1 MTIKN
6 NTMVTQDLLPARLRS
21 RKTGHLGYFNIWV
34 GLAVILATFGV
45 GGEAVYL
52 VNMTQM
58 IFASIVGCL
67 ILGILN
73 TLGGDIGT
81 EHGISYPT
89 YMRAVFGSKG
99 MLCMNILR
107 TFYGAMWYG
116 IQTYYGAI
124 AINIIMRGF
133 IGFDSWM
140 VWFWVFSAVQVI
152 NTACGFKAIEKFA
165 NIAAPCI
172 LLIGIYMIV
181 RMANIAEAQSIPIMN
196 KILGSEAAAGTLRS
210 VIYIM
215 ILNMC
220 FWADGATD
228 VETWTREV
236 KTVAGERNFFK
247 RNKYTLCGHLLGLTI
262 AETFM
267 VVIGAVSMIVFGNYN
282 PIEAIEQM
290 TNSPIVMAILLLMV
304 IMAQWSTNNTAN
316 LLPGALC
323 ISSFGKG
330 RIKFPVAVVIVGLL
344 GFALQPWIVM
354 DHIATFLS
362 IIGSIWS
369 SVLGLSFADYYLIRR
384 RRINIPELYDPEKG
398 QFLYA
403 KGWNL
408 AGVVSVII
416 SLVCCY
422 FASDFSI
429 FVGLGVSFISYTLIG
444 KLWFFKKYPQAETS
458 ATGDEFRG
466 TSANREWLYSEEENR
481 LYASEITAV
490 ESK

>member
-1 MTIKN
+1 
-6 NTMVTQDLLPARLRS
+6 
-21 RKTGHLGYFNIWV
+21 
-34 GLAVILATFGV
+34 
-45 GGEAVYL
+45 
-52 VNMTQM
+52 
-58 IFASIVGCL
+58 
-67 ILGILN
+67 
-73 TLGGDIGT
+73 
-81 EHGISYPT
+81 
-89 YMRAVFGSKG
+89 
-99 MLCMNILR
+99 
-107 TFYGAMWYG
+107 
-116 IQTYYGAI
+116 
-124 AINIIMRGF
+124 
-133 IGFDSWM
+133 
-140 VWFWVFSAVQVI
+140 
-152 NTACGFKAIEKFA
+152 
-165 NIAAPCI
+165 
-172 LLIGIYMIV
+172 
-181 RMANIAEAQSIPIMN
+181 
-196 KILGSEAAAGTLRS
+196 
-210 VIYIM
+210 
-215 ILNMC
+215 
-220 FWADGATD
+220 
-228 VETWTREV
+228 
-236 KTVAGERNFFK
+236 
-247 RNKYTLCGHLLGLTI
+247 
-262 AETFM
+262 M

-330 RIKFPVAVVIVGLL
+330 RIKFPVSVVIVGLL